1 MSPSNYFVA
10 VTILLLTLTETPTIL
25 VAYQPKGNPMNEVMN
40 KLMDLKQGIVDVTFM
55 KKDGTL
61 TIRKMTLNSSI
72 VAALKKWDDTEAQF
86 NPNLIKAWSI
96 TDDGWKAFKPHL
108 IEKWT
113 PVAIE
118 DSPLSAA
125 SMKQAPHTKGYP
137 LWMTSNTAS
146 RKSLMMQLPCS
157 MIVSLTPIQAL
168 MLLLVSLTKQTIYA
182 KLWTPF
188 TETEE

>member
-1 MSPSNYFVA
+1 VEIDCSLYVSIKLFVA
-10 VTILLLTLTETPTIL
+10 GTILLLTLTKAPTIL

-61 TIRKMTLNSSI
+61 TTRKMTLNSSI

-108 IEKWT
+108 IQKWT
-113 PVAIE
+113 PCTKVAPLHKS
-118 DSPLSAA
+118 SPSAQ
-125 SMKQAPHTKGYP
+125 K
-137 LWMTSNTAS
+137 
-146 RKSLMMQLPCS
+146 
-157 MIVSLTPIQAL
+157 
-168 MLLLVSLTKQTIYA
+168 
-182 KLWTPF
+182 
-188 TETEE
+188 

>member
-1 MSPSNYFVA
+1 
-10 VTILLLTLTETPTIL
+10 
-25 VAYQPKGNPMNEVMN
+25 MNEVMN
-40 KLMDLKQGIVDVTFM
+40 KLMDLKQGIVDVTFT

-61 TIRKMTLNSSI
+61 TTRKMTLNSSI
-72 VAALKKWDDTEAQF
+72 VAALKQWDDTEAQL

-125 SMKQAPHTKGYP
+125 SMKQAPLHKSSPYTKSSP
-137 LWMTSNTAS
+137 L
-146 RKSLMMQLPCS
+146 
-157 MIVSLTPIQAL
+157 
-168 MLLLVSLTKQTIYA
+168 
-182 KLWTPF
+182 
-188 TETEE
+188 